1 MVLFNRLEGD
11 GRNSRTL
18 IRNDSLGGR
27 PLRAEN
33 ARGILQM
40 RDGSG
45 LLIHCA
51 GAGRIFGLRFTQ
63 TANRH
68 LKVSGF
74 LSHFERT
81 RPLPS
86 RSRSCRKVSN
96 HLEEDL
102 ENV

>member
-18 IRNDSLGGR
+18 IGNDSLGGR

-45 LLIHCA
+45 LLIH
-51 GAGRIFGLRFTQ
+51 
-63 TANRH
+63 
-68 LKVSGF
+68 
-74 LSHFERT
+74 
-81 RPLPS
+81 
-86 RSRSCRKVSN
+86 
-96 HLEEDL
+96 
-102 ENV
+102 

>member
-51 GAGRIFGLRFTQ
+51 RACRIFALGFTQ

-68 LKVSGF
+68 LKIAGF
-74 LSHFERT
+74 LSHSERLCFHGVT
-81 RPLPS
+81 SSVIVR
-86 RSRSCRKVSN
+86 
-96 HLEEDL
+96 
-102 ENV
+102 

>member
-18 IRNDSLGGR
+18 IGNDSLSGR

-74 LSHFERT
+74 LSHSE
-81 RPLPS
+81 P
-86 RSRSCRKVSN
+86 N
-96 HLEEDL
+96 HKKRR
-102 ENV
+102 